1 MDKSE
6 KISWFEQFKIACL
19 KPSQYKR
26 LLELTK
32 GKVILFLAVITLIT
46 TILGYGMDVAG
57 FNVSVGGW
65 KNFIENRLPAFE
77 LKDGKLSVDREMDFE
92 IAGVHFM
99 ADTSKDKVNVSSF
112 NSKYTMEM
120 AFAKDEMMIKNTAV
134 GNMLN
139 KVSFDQMKNVVFNNK
154 AMTAMIPMI
163 HIFVV
168 IMFFSQWVVNIISYL
183 TIAIFIS
190 MLAYFNQKTRL
201 DRKNKE
207 NVSFGKIF
215 KLSIYARVIFQLV
228 ETIGATAGVSF
239 FSGMLWMF
247 ISYFG
252 SYELLLAGFMRPE
265 DMKKPEDIMK

>member
-19 KPSQYKR
+19 KPSEYKR
-26 LLELTK
+26 LLDLTK
-32 GKVILFLAVITLIT
+32 GKVVLFLAVITLIT
-46 TILGYGMDVAG
+46 TILGYGMNIAA

-65 KNFIENRLPAFE
+65 KNFIMNRLPAFE
-77 LKDGKLSVDREMDFE
+77 LKDGTLKVDREMDFE
-92 IAGVHFM
+92 ISGLHFS
-99 ADTSKDKVNVSSF
+99 ADTSKDKVDVSDF
-112 NSKYTMEM
+112 DNKYSMEVV
-120 AFAKDEMMIKNTAV
+120 FAKDEMVIKNTAL
-134 GNMLN
+134 GNTLN
-139 KVSFDQMKNVVFNNK
+139 KISFKNLKKVTFDNK

-163 HIFVV
+163 HTFVV
-168 IMFFSQWVVNIISYL
+168 VMFFSQWIANIISYL

-190 MLAYFNQKTRL
+190 MLTYFNQKTRM

-207 NVSFGKIF
+207 EVSFGKIF

-228 ETIGATAGVSF
+228 ETIGTTAGVTF

-265 DMKKPEDIMK
+265 DRKKPDEMM

>member
-26 LLELTK
+26 LLDLTK
-32 GKVILFLAVITLIT
+32 GRVILFLAVITLIT

-65 KNFIENRLPAFE
+65 KNFIMNRLPAFE
-77 LKDGKLSVDREMDFE
+77 LKDGTLKVDRQMDFE
-92 IAGVHFM
+92 IAGVHFI
-99 ADTSKDKVNVSSF
+99 ADTSKDKVSLNDL
-112 NSKYTMEM
+112 NSKYAMEM
-120 AFAKDEMMIKNTAV
+120 AFAKDEMIIKNAAV

-139 KVSFDQMKNVVFNNK
+139 KVSFHKLKNVVFNNQ

-163 HIFVV
+163 HVFVV
-168 IMFFSQWVVNIISYL
+168 IMFFSKWIANIISYL
-183 TIAIFIS
+183 TIAIFIT

-201 DRKNKE
+201 DRKKKE
-207 NVSFGKIF
+207 DVSFGKIF
-215 KLSIYARVIFQLV
+215 KLSIYARVIFQLI
-228 ETIGATAGVSF
+228 ETIGTTAGVTF

-265 DMKKPEDIMK
+265 DQKKPDEMI